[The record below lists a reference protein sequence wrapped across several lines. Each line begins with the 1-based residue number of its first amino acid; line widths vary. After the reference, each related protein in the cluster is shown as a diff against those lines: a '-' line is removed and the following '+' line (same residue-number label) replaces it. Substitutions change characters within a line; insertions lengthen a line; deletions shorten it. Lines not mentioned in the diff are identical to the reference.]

1 MGNLSGFLFLCLQSG
16 RIFLNSSI
24 CLKLFL
30 NIYYNKNVY
39 IQRRISNMIY
49 YKKKIQQDVGATA
62 VEYGILSALI
72 AVVTILGLQATGTN
86 LGTTYCTIANQL
98 SQAVGAGATAS
109 GCSATSSSSSASSS
123 SADGSGSSADSSS
136 SSSSSDS
143 SSDSSS
149 SSSTQVKYNASN
161 SYTAGGSKW
170 ALDNMLEFAQLNIQ
184 SMTGM
189 YDAYGNEIT
198 SPVQFAETLGISA
211 EDYQAFADAYSL
223 ISPHGT
229 ATDQTNTENKLK
241 SDMASNPS
249 ANIYIPDL
257 SQVSVTEPDGET
269 NLTAKGATGYAGN
282 PVYTI
287 HGASDFSPPLMLNA
301 PTGN

>member
-1 MGNLSGFLFLCLQSG
+1 
-16 RIFLNSSI
+16 
-24 CLKLFL
+24 
-30 NIYYNKNVY
+30 
-39 IQRRISNMIY
+39 MIY

-109 GCSATSSSSSASSS
+109 GCSASSSSSSSSSSSADSS
-123 SADGSGSSADSSS
+123 GFSADSSS

-143 SSDSSS
+143 SSESSS
-149 SSSTQVKYNASN
+149 SSSTLAIYDASN
-161 SYTAGGSKW
+161 SYTAGSM
-170 ALDNMLEFAQLNIQ
+170 ALANMLEFAQLNIQ

-198 SPVQFAETLGISA
+198 SPVQFAEAFGISA
-211 EDYQAFADAYSL
+211 EDYQAFADANT
-223 ISPHGT
+223 ITQTDNT
-229 ATDQTNTENKLK
+229 AKTNTQNKLK

-249 ANIYIPDL
+249 ANIYIPDI
-257 SQVSVTEPDGET
+257 SQVSVTQPDDKTTRTATNPTET
-269 NLTAKGATGYAGN
+269 PGTEYANGSEL
-282 PVYTI
+282 Y
-287 HGASDFSPPLMLNA
+287 MLHNDNNTFHSTLYLNS